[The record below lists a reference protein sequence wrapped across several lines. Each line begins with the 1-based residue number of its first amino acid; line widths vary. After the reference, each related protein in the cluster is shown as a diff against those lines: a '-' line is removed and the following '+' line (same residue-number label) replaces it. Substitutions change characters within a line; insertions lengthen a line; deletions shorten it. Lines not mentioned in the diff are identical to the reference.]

1 MPLFRSKSQRN
12 LNKDDSAWS
21 LKNLVDRV
29 RKKNNSNLD
38 DLMIIG
44 IDFGTTYSG
53 AAWATVADIEV
64 DGVNVITSWPDTG
77 AQEGKAPTELFYEH
91 GKTMWGY
98 EIPREADPVRW
109 FKLLLLK
116 DEDQPSE
123 IKGHE
128 YLVKARNML
137 ADEGKSTVDAIADYL
152 HLLWDHVLKTIIKAR
167 GKNVVE
173 ALCFHVVITVPAIW
187 KNYARDAMLEA
198 AQKAGI
204 TATRRA
210 GATTISFAPEP
221 EAAALASI
229 CERAENLAEGD
240 VFVICDAGGGTVDL
254 ISYKVENTD
263 PVALQE
269 AVVGSGGLCGGIFID
284 QEFQRICKARL
295 GRDWS
300 SLSQRGISD
309 IMKDEWEHGIKR
321 HFKPVTSSKEFIVK
335 LPGEVCGGSG
345 QGRLNDSSKKPII
358 KDGRIHFSRLVNFM
372 FSNLLVGEV
381 TDQLDPD
388 SEDIEQTFNKS
399 FNDIAALLDAQVH
412 SAKKS
417 NLTVKGIILVGGLG
431 CSPYLQDYLKAKYKR
446 KKIDVL
452 QTDGMK
458 PRTAICR
465 GAVYKG
471 LIGGAEAAVAGGPS
485 AGSSGKH
492 TRALNLLEHKSPV
505 TITSTLSR
513 LSLGVTSEEPF
524 DEDVHSESD
533 KYWDDIE
540 GCYYVS
546 GVMNWYIKKSQ
557 SVQKDKPLRKSFY
570 RAFENRHE
578 YEKFVHNAKEEIL
591 QCDHRKPPKMENH
604 LVTRFCEIK
613 ISLTKS
619 FEQLDDYDSPGR
631 KRLKRID
638 FDIEMVPSG
647 ASVEFSVY
655 EGDRKIGTSG
665 MGSIIGD

>member
-12 LNKDDSAWS
+12 LTKDDSTWS

-98 EIPREADPVRW
+98 EIPQEADPVRW

-152 HLLWDHVLKTIIKAR
+152 HLLWGHVLKTIIKAR

-210 GATTISFAPEP
+210 GPTTISFAPEP

-254 ISYKVENTD
+254 ISYKVESTD

-300 SLSQRGISD
+300 SLSQTGISD
-309 IMKDEWEHGIKR
+309 IMKGEWENGIKR
-321 HFKPVTSSKEFIVK
+321 HFKPVTSSKAFIVK
-335 LPGEVCGGSG
+335 LPGEVFRGSG
-345 QGRLNDSSKKPII
+345 GIGLNDSSKKPII
-358 KDGRIHFSRLVNFM
+358 KDGRIHFS
-372 FSNLLVGEV
+372 
-381 TDQLDPD
+381 
-388 SEDIEQTFNKS
+388 SEDIEQTFTKS
-399 FNDIAALLDAQVH
+399 FNEIAALLDAQVH

-471 LIGGAEAAVAGGPS
+471 LIG
-485 AGSSGKH
+485 
-492 TRALNLLEHKSPV
+492 ALNLLEHKSPV

-513 LSLGVTSEEPF
+513 LSLGIATEVPF

-533 KYWDDIE
+533 KYWDDVE
-540 GCYYVS
+540 DCYYVS

-557 SVQKDKPLRKSFY
+557 SVQKDKPLRKSFWWT
-570 RAFENRHE
+570 FESRHE
-578 YEKFVHNAKEEIL
+578 YEKFVHNAKEVIL
-591 QCDHRKPPKMENH
+591 QCDHKKPPKMENY
-604 LVTRFCEIK
+604 LVTKFCEIK
-613 ISLTKS
+613 ISLAKS
-619 FEQLDDYDSPGR
+619 FEQLDDYDSPGG
-631 KRLKRID
+631 KRVKKID

-665 MGSIIGD
+665 MGSIIDD